1 MKCHHCPNDQ
11 IRWRDKACAQCG
23 APTTVNA
30 LLVEAGQHVRAQC
43 QRLTTVRCP
52 ECGRGVSMRAR
63 VCPRCGAGL
72 SIGAAA
78 AGLWAPVDRRRQ
90 ALLAQPPAT
99 LQRLLQWSYVLGSG
113 ALVGAL
119 LVHLGR
125 WDGES
130 LLKAAVLAV
139 PHVAVFL
146 YLLVWLR
153 PQTFLQRLAQRTSAL
168 VKVGL
173 GLNLIA
179 SLLLLQCWVHTTW
192 KHSLILAGTAVIAWA
207 GAWGLARVLWPMTV
221 KVRDVFRDREQTRFD
236 PSDQQGRH
244 GYYQ

>member
-1 MKCHHCPNDQ
+1 
-11 IRWRDKACAQCG
+11 
-23 APTTVNA
+23 
-30 LLVEAGQHVRAQC
+30 
-43 QRLTTVRCP
+43 
-52 ECGRGVSMRAR
+52 MRAH

-72 SIGAAA
+72 SVAAAA

-125 WDGES
+125 WEGLR
-130 LLKAAVLAV
+130 LLKVAVLAV
-139 PHVAVFL
+139 PHLAVFL
-146 YLLVWLR
+146 YLLVWLWPR
-153 PQTFLQRLAQRTSAL
+153 AWGQRLAQRTSGL
-168 VKVGL
+168 VKVGVA
-173 GLNLIA
+173 LNLVA
-179 SLLLLQCWVHTTW
+179 SLLLLQWWVHTTW

-207 GAWGLARVLWPMTV
+207 GAWGLVRVLWPMTV
-221 KVRDVFRDREQTRFD
+221 KVREVFRDGQQTRFD